1 MLEPTS
7 NRLDWHCGG
16 KPPYELVVLAQTE
29 DGDVDL
35 AYWSHSERW
44 MWATGIKIEGNKV
57 KLWAYLPEMVDLF

>member
-35 AYWSHSERW
+35 AYRSYSERW
-44 MWATGIKIEGNKV
+44 VWATGIKVEEKV
-57 KLWAYLPEMVDLF
+57 KSWACLPEMVDLF